1 MKRLNGIEEM
11 VYISL
16 IILKQY
22 GSVTAALAS
31 HEKDGELTILK
42 VGQQFSN
49 SHLDKVV
56 VVVTLPEKQ
65 LGMGSQFISNVPEL
79 FLHLRKKLF

>member
-16 IILKQY
+16 IILNT
-22 GSVTAALAS
+22 VWF
-31 HEKDGELTILK
+31 LK

-49 SHLDKVV
+49 SHLDKIV

-65 LGMGSQFISNVPEL
+65 LGMGSQVISNVPEL
-79 FLHLRKKLF
+79 FLHLRKKLFKFRMDI